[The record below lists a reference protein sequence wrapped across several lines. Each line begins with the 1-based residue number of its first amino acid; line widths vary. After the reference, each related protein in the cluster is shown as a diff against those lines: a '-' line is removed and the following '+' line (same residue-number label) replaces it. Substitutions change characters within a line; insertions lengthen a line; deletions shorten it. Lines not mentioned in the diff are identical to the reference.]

1 MTKRARLV
9 RPEPLNPCVVARPTK
24 LSRAHQIERE
34 FAATGFKSPVFGVE
48 SEGQG
53 VSFGMNVVTRT
64 YLMLE
69 RNTKPST
76 FEPNPLPAVC
86 AGPSKS
92 KLAGGKG
99 SFSSWGYYGTEC
111 WSDPTLDMTVFV
123 GTQLS
128 PFWALPENRQE
139 LAGLIYG
146 ALVSTPA
153 AKHFKGGTD
162 AGGGGM
168 VRKRLCGP
176 GCATLLIV

>member
-1 MTKRARLV
+1 
-9 RPEPLNPCVVARPTK
+9 
-24 LSRAHQIERE
+24 
-34 FAATGFKSPVFGVE
+34 
-48 SEGQG
+48 
-53 VSFGMNVVTRT
+53 MNVVTRT
-64 YLMLE
+64 YLLLLE
-69 RNTKPST
+69 HCT
-76 FEPNPLPAVC
+76 FEPNPLLAVC

-168 VRKRLCGP
+168 VRNS
-176 GCATLLIV
+176 IVNPYEVQAVQRCSSFGNCR

>member
-1 MTKRARLV
+1 MSSSGLVTICCNRFQITGIWRRGRRTRRRLWHEC
-9 RPEPLNPCVVARPTK
+9 RHPCVPVRALAPTPSALKRPC
-24 LSRAHQIERE
+24 
-34 FAATGFKSPVFGVE
+34 
-48 SEGQG
+48 
-53 VSFGMNVVTRT
+53 
-64 YLMLE
+64 
-69 RNTKPST
+69 
-76 FEPNPLPAVC
+76 VC
-86 AGPSKS
+86 LGPGKS
-92 KLAGGKG
+92 KLAGSKG

-153 AKHFKGGTD
+153 AKHFKGGTGD

-168 VRKRLCGP
+168 VRNSMSMFQCLRLQSAHLL
-176 GCATLLIV
+176 ATWLISRVCVGRG